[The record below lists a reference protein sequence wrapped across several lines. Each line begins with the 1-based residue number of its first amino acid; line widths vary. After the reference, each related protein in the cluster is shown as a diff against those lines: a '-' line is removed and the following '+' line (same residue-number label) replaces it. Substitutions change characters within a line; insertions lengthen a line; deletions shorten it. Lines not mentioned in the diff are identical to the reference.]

1 MYNMEMIKMGILAII
16 QGITELLP
24 ISSSGHLILLGE
36 YFNISITTLILS
48 TFHLGTTLAII
59 LFFREK
65 LFKNLFTKEKLL
77 FYIKILVASIPA
89 GIVGFL
95 FEELISERLR
105 ATWIIAVSL
114 IVWGIVMILM
124 EQKKKDINGK
134 NLEAISWKQSLSI
147 GISQTLAL
155 IPGTSRSGITTITGM
170 LVGLDKYTALEYSF
184 ILGIPVLLG
193 SSMYGILKEILM
205 VGEPLTS
212 TILSVSV
219 IKITVMAILPLIIGY
234 LVLILLKKFQR
245 KNWLTCFGMYRI
257 VLGILILL
265 LV

>member
-1 MYNMEMIKMGILAII
+1 MEMIKMGILAII

-48 TFHLGTTLAII
+48 TFHLGTTLSII

-124 EQKKKDINGK
+124 EQKKK
-134 NLEAISWKQSLSI
+134 E
-147 GISQTLAL
+147 
-155 IPGTSRSGITTITGM
+155 
-170 LVGLDKYTALEYSF
+170 
-184 ILGIPVLLG
+184 
-193 SSMYGILKEILM
+193 
-205 VGEPLTS
+205 
-212 TILSVSV
+212 
-219 IKITVMAILPLIIGY
+219 GY
-234 LVLILLKKFQR
+234 F
-245 KNWLTCFGMYRI
+245 
-257 VLGILILL
+257 
-265 LV
+265 